1 MANLA
6 DELRKE
12 KVDSVNFQDY
22 LDYVAEK
29 IRHGNDGVWFG
40 MPWNANCKGVQF
52 YRDVNLAES
61 LVLKFRSEGFK
72 VDELRAG
79 GFSGRLLQ
87 FEVHL

>member
-6 DELRKE
+6 EKLRKE

-22 LDYVAEK
+22 LDYVTEK
-29 IRHGNDGVWFG
+29 IRNGKDGVWFG
-40 MPWNANCKGVQF
+40 LPWNKNCKGIQ
-52 YRDVNLAES
+52 YYEDVNLAES

-72 VDELRAG
+72 VEELRGG
-79 GFSGRLLQ
+79 GFNRCLLQ